1 LPKNKMDQWP
11 DFQRTSRQEGKPIPG
26 VRSLRRIVAMRRG
39 HLEGPTKIKKWENG
53 RFFRW
58 FFGGFLYW
66 LFFRFV
72 EDSVKMV
79 KSLGVNSVAKIN
91 HLLSIGHGNK
101 NEGKHGFPCHFGTM
115 S

>member
-1 LPKNKMDQWP
+1 MARLPENL
-11 DFQRTSRQEGKPIPG
+11 TPG
-26 VRSLRRIVAMRRG
+26 RETHPGSPESQTNRG
-39 HLEGPTKIKKWENG
+39 HAPWP
-53 RFFRW
+53 
-58 FFGGFLYW
+58 FGGPNKNQKMGERSIFPMIFWRISILT
-66 LFFRFV
+66 FFRFV